1 MLRVIYYEDN
11 GDKGDVREEGVED
24 EDEGGIGDLVFGVN
38 LLLNIEY
45 LRLDTKGGKRLF
57 RDDRI
62 FLKFSFS
69 MSTLVIYVWLN

>member
-11 GDKGDVREEGVED
+11 GDKGDVREEGDED

-62 FLKFSFS
+62 FLKFSFN

>member
-62 FLKFSFS
+62 FLKFSFN

>member
-1 MLRVIYYEDN
+1 MLRVIYYEDY

-62 FLKFSFS
+62 FLKFSFN